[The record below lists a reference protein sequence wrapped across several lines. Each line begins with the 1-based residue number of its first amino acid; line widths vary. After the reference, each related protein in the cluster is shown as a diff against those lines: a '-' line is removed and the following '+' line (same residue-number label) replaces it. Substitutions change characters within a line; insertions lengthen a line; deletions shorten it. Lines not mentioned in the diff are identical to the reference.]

1 MKKLFWTTLFLV
13 ILFRAA
19 AVPAAAADRDT
30 VKVGLYFGSSAL
42 YSANLENDLGGGF
55 DFGYF
60 DKNREFIPLGRTE
73 HTQISMTAA
82 GDIYMNGSGAYSP
95 DIPSGGYRFLG
106 GWHAQFD
113 GFGSFEEAAD
123 FASSKGGYPAWIN
136 GAYVVRCGSYSSF
149 GEAQN
154 ACDQIG
160 GVPAQSV
167 SGVIVTVTRT
177 EEILFEFDGGESL
190 CLGIR
195 PDSFRGSSAAWFKNR
210 RYAGAFAYDR
220 SSGGN
225 LNVIN
230 VVDLEDYVKGVIP
243 YEMGGDW
250 PQEAL
255 AAQAVCARTFVCG
268 ASKHQSLYG
277 FDVCNGS
284 DCQVYYGL
292 GNSSGASPSA
302 ASDQAVE
309 ETAGLCLYYNGALVR
324 DAVYHASN
332 GGATESSVNV
342 FGGEKG
348 YLIGKED
355 PYEARTSIP
364 NYRYSVTY
372 TAAEL
377 SWILDQKGYS
387 VGTVTDVYISAYT
400 PAGNVKEV
408 TFEGTSGTRKFTG
421 NMCSSIFYSSTYNKS
436 VRSMR
441 FDINGSSAGTTGSSG
456 GVYVNNGNTCLP
468 SLDGVSVISGS
479 GYQGVLNGDS
489 ASALTSS
496 GTAPVTASGSA
507 ATAPIRGH
515 SSDGTFTIT
524 GAGNGHNV
532 GMSQY
537 GAKAMAEMGY
547 GYEEILRFYYTD
559 VTIA

>member
-19 AVPAAAADRDT
+19 TVPAAAADRDT

-73 HTQISMTAA
+73 HTQISMTAS

-123 FASSKGGYPAWIN
+123 FASPKGGYPAWIN

-230 VVDLEDYVKGVIP
+230 VVTLE
-243 YEMGGDW
+243 
-250 PQEAL
+250 
-255 AAQAVCARTFVCG
+255 R
-268 ASKHQSLYG
+268 
-277 FDVCNGS
+277 
-284 DCQVYYGL
+284 
-292 GNSSGASPSA
+292 
-302 ASDQAVE
+302 
-309 ETAGLCLYYNGALVR
+309 
-324 DAVYHASN
+324 
-332 GGATESSVNV
+332 
-342 FGGEKG
+342 
-348 YLIGKED
+348 
-355 PYEARTSIP
+355 
-364 NYRYSVTY
+364 
-372 TAAEL
+372 
-377 SWILDQKGYS
+377 
-387 VGTVTDVYISAYT
+387 
-400 PAGNVKEV
+400 
-408 TFEGTSGTRKFTG
+408 
-421 NMCSSIFYSSTYNKS
+421 
-436 VRSMR
+436 
-441 FDINGSSAGTTGSSG
+441 
-456 GVYVNNGNTCLP
+456 
-468 SLDGVSVISGS
+468 
-479 GYQGVLNGDS
+479 
-489 ASALTSS
+489 
-496 GTAPVTASGSA
+496 
-507 ATAPIRGH
+507 
-515 SSDGTFTIT
+515 
-524 GAGNGHNV
+524 
-532 GMSQY
+532 
-537 GAKAMAEMGY
+537 
-547 GYEEILRFYYTD
+547 
-559 VTIA
+559 

>member
-1 MKKLFWTTLFLV
+1 M
-13 ILFRAA
+13 
-19 AVPAAAADRDT
+19 
-30 VKVGLYFGSSAL
+30 
-42 YSANLENDLGGGF
+42 
-55 DFGYF
+55 
-60 DKNREFIPLGRTE
+60 
-73 HTQISMTAA
+73 
-82 GDIYMNGSGAYSP
+82 
-95 DIPSGGYRFLG
+95 
-106 GWHAQFD
+106 
-113 GFGSFEEAAD
+113 
-123 FASSKGGYPAWIN
+123 
-136 GAYVVRCGSYSSF
+136 
-149 GEAQN
+149 
-154 ACDQIG
+154 
-160 GVPAQSV
+160 
-167 SGVIVTVTRT
+167 
-177 EEILFEFDGGESL
+177 
-190 CLGIR
+190 
-195 PDSFRGSSAAWFKNR
+195 
-210 RYAGAFAYDR
+210 
-220 SSGGN
+220 
-225 LNVIN
+225 
-230 VVDLEDYVKGVIP
+230 VDLEDYVKGVIP

-479 GYQGVLNGDS
+479 GYQGVLNGNS